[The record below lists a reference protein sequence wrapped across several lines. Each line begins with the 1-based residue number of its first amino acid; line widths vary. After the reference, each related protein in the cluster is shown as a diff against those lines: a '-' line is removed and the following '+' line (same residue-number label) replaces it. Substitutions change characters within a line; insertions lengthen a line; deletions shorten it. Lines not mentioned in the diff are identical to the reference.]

1 MGARRSQKLNRLV
14 NTLPDGLL
22 VDAAWLGSRGY
33 SSALRSKYV
42 RHGWLEQVVRGV
54 YRRPV
59 RDLRRQGDDAAL
71 RWQEVL
77 VSLQA
82 LLGARVALGGRSA
95 LEQQGFA
102 HYLPPAGGGEVHVYG
117 REALPTWVTKLN
129 VDRHFVWHNAKRLFG
144 TEDVPT
150 RELSTSEPA
159 VSLLGLVRR
168 AESER
173 DGPLVMS
180 SPERAILEVL
190 NEVPRRET
198 FHQAD
203 VLMEGLATL
212 SPKRLQRLL
221 GVCRSVKVKR
231 LFFWFADRHQHA
243 WLKKLDRKA
252 VDLGRGKR
260 SLVDGG
266 KLDPTYHITVPGD
279 LDAH

>member
-1 MGARRSQKLNRLV
+1 
-14 NTLPDGLL
+14 
-22 VDAAWLGSRGY
+22 
-33 SSALRSKYV
+33 LRSKYV

-59 RDLRRQGDDAAL
+59 RDLRRQGEGAAL
-71 RWQEVL
+71 RWQDVL

-82 LLGARVALGGRSA
+82 VLGTHVALGGRSA

-102 HYLPPAGGGEVHVYG
+102 HYLSPAGSGEVHVYG
-117 REALPTWVTKLN
+117 QKALPTWVRKLN
-129 VDRHFVWHNAKRLFG
+129 VDRHFVWHNAKRLFD
-144 TEDVPT
+144 TQDFPT
-150 RELSTSEPA
+150 RERSTSEPA

-203 VLMEGLATL
+203 MLMEGLATL

-260 SLVDGG
+260 SLVSGG

-279 LDAH
+279 LDAHR